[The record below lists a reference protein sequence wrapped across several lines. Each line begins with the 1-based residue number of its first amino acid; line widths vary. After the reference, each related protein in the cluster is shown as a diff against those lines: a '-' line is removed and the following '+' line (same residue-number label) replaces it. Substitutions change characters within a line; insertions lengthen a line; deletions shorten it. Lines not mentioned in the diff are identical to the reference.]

1 MTELSELGLER
12 DAILNGDIAEYTP
25 VDRKIR
31 RDKNQELYL
40 ASVVDKVTKA
50 VFADLKTAYEQNDQ
64 LSAQVNRLMNSV
76 NKQQDYERQL
86 QSSESK
92 LNTLSQEMNR
102 VQQMS
107 AKLHTQ
113 LANAQ
118 KASDEATKRQKQ
130 IEEQLKKSKTD
141 VESLTKSNTESEAK
155 LAEAKK
161 QLVEANNQL
170 DEAHQN
176 LTDMDA
182 KQAEMAEGL
191 NKVIKSL
198 TDKYGAF
205 LKALADESAN
215 DDKTENQE

>member
-25 VDRKIR
+25 VDKRERKNKR
-31 RDKNQELYL
+31 NELYM

-50 VFADLKTAYEQNDQ
+50 VFADLKTAYEQNDDLAQENKSLKDNNDQ

-76 NKQQDYERQL
+76 NKQQDYEQQL

-92 LNTLSQEMNR
+92 LDKISQEMNR

-118 KASDEATKRQKQ
+118 KARDEAIR
-130 IEEQLKKSKTD
+130 
-141 VESLTKSNTESEAK
+141 SE
-155 LAEAKK
+155 
-161 QLVEANNQL
+161 
-170 DEAHQN
+170 
-176 LTDMDA
+176 
-182 KQAEMAEGL
+182 
-191 NKVIKSL
+191 
-198 TDKYGAF
+198 
-205 LKALADESAN
+205 
-215 DDKTENQE
+215 